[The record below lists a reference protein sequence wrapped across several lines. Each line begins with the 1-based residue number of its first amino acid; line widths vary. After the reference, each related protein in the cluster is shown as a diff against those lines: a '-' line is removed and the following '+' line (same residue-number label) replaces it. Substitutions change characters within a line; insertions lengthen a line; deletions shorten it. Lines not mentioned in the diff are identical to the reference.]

1 MSPKPN
7 SSPSS
12 FLRAAYLIIVFLALV
27 LSCSNLIGYVKASR
41 DQSKQLSDM
50 LGTAKAFS
58 AVRNLI

>member
-12 FLRAAYLIIVFLALV
+12 FLRAAYLIVFLALM

>member
-1 MSPKPN
+1 M
-7 SSPSS
+7 
-12 FLRAAYLIIVFLALV
+12 